1 MAEEITS
8 EQVVA
13 AAQELGKEE
22 FSRPELA
29 AHMGIDKSDMRRAF
43 RGARQAGRLEK
54 TRDDEENTGYFRLT
68 GK

>member
-8 EQVVA
+8 ERVVEA
-13 AAQELGKEE
+13 ARELGKEE

-29 AHMGIDKSDMRRAF
+29 AHLGVDKSEIRRAF

-54 TRDDEENTGYFRLT
+54 TRDDENNTGYFRLT